1 MSVLVYAGLG
11 RPRPQWTSFV
21 APRHQH
27 ASPRSQPYHLENIWP
42 LIQPEGLLVGLR
54 IIIPSLQIGLRT
66 IIPSLQIGLRT
77 IIPSLQVGL
86 RTIIPSLHVGLR
98 IIRPEGLHVGLRN
111 SSSLR
116 PQVHGL
122 LFVPSASIRRRQ
134 LSLKGDSHLPCRR
147 LL

>member
-1 MSVLVYAGLG
+1 MSMLVYAGLG

-21 APRHQH
+21 APRHRH

-54 IIIPSLQIGLRT
+54 TIIPSLQVGLPT

-86 RTIIPSLHVGLR
+86 RTITPSLL
-98 IIRPEGLHVGLRN
+98 VGLRN
-111 SSSLR
+111 SSSRR
-116 PQVHGL
+116 PQL
-122 LFVPSASIRRRQ
+122 QDRLFVPSASSRRRQ
-134 LSLKGDSHLPCRR
+134 LSLKGDSHLPCHRW
-147 LL
+147 L